1 MSGKGSRS
9 RTPEILILISSAAAF
24 VLTVVACLC
33 ADEVGRAG
41 TAVMAISALACAL
54 VSANMMVH
62 AGGSAAGGLLVTVL
76 LICMLAFAFSYIL
89 HYLFTR
95 PGEEAIPAVEESQ
108 VAEDAVPADAQ
119 REQESSSLDI
129 REEESAAPATE
140 ESTEET
146 VTAQETLLHDMDGED
161 IHVMAESGE
170 IDTLPGY
177 GEDAQETS
185 GQEPQAGLCE
195 EHHQDSLPPPWLKAK
210 EMNHSQRL
218 WKKMMSRTSAYTSTH
233 MPTMISGRA
242 SISQVRM
249 NSCWRTASTTCRST

>member
-1 MSGKGSRS
+1 MPGKGSRS

-89 HYLFTR
+89 YYLFTR
-95 PGEEAIPAVEESQ
+95 PCEEAIPAVEELQ

-129 REEESAAPATE
+129 REEESAAPETE

-170 IDTLPGY
+170 TDTLPGY

-195 EHHQDSLPPPWLKAK
+195 EAVPPTKSEDEEQPGAIVADVPDAPSGLFATTM
-210 EMNHSQRL
+210 EMKNSQRL

-242 SISQVRM
+242 S
-249 NSCWRTASTTCRST
+249 T